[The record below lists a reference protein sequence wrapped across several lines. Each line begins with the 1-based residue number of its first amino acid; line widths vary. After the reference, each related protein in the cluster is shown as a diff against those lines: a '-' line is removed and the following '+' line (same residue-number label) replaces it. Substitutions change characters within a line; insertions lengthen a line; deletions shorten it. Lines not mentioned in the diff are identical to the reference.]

1 MTLDQVFKLIDAGYT
16 KQEIAAFENPETPAA
31 PAQDMPEEPE
41 VKDPKPE
48 PEKPAPAEDRYDKIL
63 QGITGQLKS
72 LTEAVQLGN
81 IRGAQGTPAKKE
93 TTESIIQDMFNVK

>member
-16 KQEIAAFENPETPAA
+16 KQEIAAFENQETPAA
-31 PAQDMPEEPE
+31 PETPEEPE

-81 IRGAQGTPAKKE
+81 IRGAQGTPDKKE
-93 TTESIIQDMFNVK
+93 TTESIIQEMFNVK